1 MGTEVLSLMVIHAFE
16 ELKVKR
22 ALVNPAKTNR
32 SIIRVNEKCGFTTIG
47 GYKGSLL
54 TIPRFR

>member
-1 MGTEVLSLMVIHAFE
+1 MVIHAFE